1 MHRSY
6 EGRYTLTINWSDPTD
21 TLTANAGDEVTISS
35 DPGDHYILKS
45 LTAKDAAGN
54 TVTVKD
60 SKFIMPDNDVTVTAT
75 FEKEKYNI
83 KFVDDDGKTVLQSSK
98 VAYGDTPVFTGD
110 EPTKEKT
117 AQYTYKFD
125 KWSPEIT
132 KVTGAK
138 TYTATYTATTNNYT
152 VKFVDDDGKTVL
164 QSSQVAY
171 GDTPKYTGAA
181 PTKKSTD
188 IFEYTF
194 KGWNKKISAV
204 TGNTTYKAVYESKRI
219 GLETTRL
226 AGANR
231 FLTAVE
237 ISKAGFEKADTAVLA
252 YGLNYAD
259 ALAGV
264 PLAASLNAPI
274 LLTYTNTLD
283 SATLEELG
291 RLKAKKVI
299 ILGGTGAIN
308 EDVEA
313 ELKRNGF
320 ETERVAGM
328 NRFGTATA
336 AAEKLNEAPEE
347 VFFVYGLNYAD
358 ALSVSAA
365 AALKKAPIIYL
376 TTKGELNADTAAY
389 LAKLK
394 EKDSVKTAY
403 YIGGTGV
410 ISDDMM
416 KNANKALGIKAG
428 SSQRIAGSNRFL
440 TCVEINKAFADVLTG
455 NTICAATGSNFPDA
469 LAGGVFAAQKK
480 APLFL
485 ASGKLSD
492 EQKAYLK
499 TKAAENLVVFGGTG
513 AVPDDLVQS
522 IIQSSI

>member
-1 MHRSY
+1 M
-6 EGRYTLTINWSDPTD
+6 
-21 TLTANAGDEVTISS
+21 
-35 DPGDHYILKS
+35 
-45 LTAKDAAGN
+45 
-54 TVTVKD
+54 
-60 SKFIMPDNDVTVTAT
+60 
-75 FEKEKYNI
+75 
-83 KFVDDDGKTVLQSSK
+83 
-98 VAYGDTPVFTGD
+98 
-110 EPTKEKT
+110 
-117 AQYTYKFD
+117 
-125 KWSPEIT
+125 
-132 KVTGAK
+132 
-138 TYTATYTATTNNYT
+138 
-152 VKFVDDDGKTVL
+152 
-164 QSSQVAY
+164 
-171 GDTPKYTGAA
+171 
-181 PTKKSTD
+181 
-188 IFEYTF
+188 
-194 KGWNKKISAV
+194 
-204 TGNTTYKAVYESKRI
+204 
-219 GLETTRL
+219 
-226 AGANR
+226 
-231 FLTAVE
+231 
-237 ISKAGFEKADTAVLA
+237 
-252 YGLNYAD
+252 NYAD